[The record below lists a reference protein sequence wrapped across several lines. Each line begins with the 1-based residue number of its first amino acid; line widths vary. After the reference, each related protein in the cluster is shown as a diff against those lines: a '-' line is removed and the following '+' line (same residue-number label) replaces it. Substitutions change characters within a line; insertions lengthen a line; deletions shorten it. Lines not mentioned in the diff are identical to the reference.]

1 MVRGMAFLHC
11 DKGAA
16 AGRAYFP
23 AAAQRAF
30 NRRAISS
37 RFDDFRAEVDR
48 PVGRRRTEQFDRV
61 IGSHGARNAVRAG
74 LFHEVISRGPVAMA
88 IEQRADDSAVQ
99 NSGKSFVFLLRL
111 PFRHDRVALRKTAN
125 AQALRISRP
134 ATPAPIVRR
143 VFFLE

>member
-61 IGSHGARNAVRAG
+61 IGSHGARNAVGAG
-74 LFHEVISRGPVAMA
+74 LFHEVISRGPVAVA
-88 IEQRADDSAVQ
+88 IEQCADDSAVQ
-99 NSGKSFVFLLRL
+99 DAGKSFVLRLRL

-125 AQALRISRP
+125 AQALRVGRP
-134 ATPAPIVRR
+134 AAPAPIVRR

>member
-61 IGSHGARNAVRAG
+61 IGSHGARNAVGAG

-99 NSGKSFVFLLRL
+99 NSRESFVSWLRL
-111 PFRHDRVALRKTAN
+111 PLRHDCVPFRKTAN
-125 AQALRISRP
+125 AQALGVGRAAAP
-134 ATPAPIVRR
+134 AGIVRR